1 MAIQELTQPII
12 NPIAAFDSTK
22 EHEITFI
29 VIGGAQV
36 TGNRIVISDNQTG
49 NVVYNNIVNTMKLA
63 HTIPANTLSNG
74 GYYNAVIYTIDN
86 SANESVPST
95 PVPFYCY
102 SQPTLTITNIPA
114 TETIGNGTYKFQ
126 GNYLQAESEQ
136 LNSYQFILYD
146 SNKDILDRSDI
157 IYYQSDSSL
166 AYTFVGMDNDTSYYV
181 ELKGQTVNNT
191 EITSGLMYFTVRYT
205 QPATFAIVDLIN
217 DCENGYIQI
226 SSNIVAIDGKSNPEP
241 PIYIDDKEVD
251 LRDKDSWVKW
261 DEGFNINNDFTM
273 RVWGRDFNDYER
285 IISLANKEN
294 TPDNPNKIEMKW
306 MIADVIETLPSY
318 TSVSGKNIA
327 IKNGF
332 KTDIEDLEIM
342 GNSEQI
348 SKEPVDL
355 GTGNYIKA
363 ETTRDM
369 YLDIQVQGNQYQ
381 KTQEGSKQ
389 SASGTEVYLT
399 GVDSSK
405 PADITVNG
413 NNYQETREGYNLLI
427 PPASKTEN
435 GITFTTNEDGSV
447 TVNGTATADASIN
460 FVNKEGSHSFSFE
473 AGTYK
478 LTGCPKGGSSTTY
491 RLGMNIAYTTFD
503 IGEGVTSTIN
513 ADVTGKAIWL
523 AISAGVTVN
532 NLTFYPMLIK
542 GTENKP
548 FEQYGASPSPD
559 YPSEIQTVGS
569 VKNILDMSNAKGGT
583 SGGITCTMNK
593 DGSYRYVGTATSVPI
608 NVWLL
613 GAYGTTASTL
623 FSLEPGTYY
632 ISGFALFEGTGQ
644 LNSGVGQYVYTFSQK
659 RNITGIRAEA
669 AVSGRT
675 YDETKYP
682 IIAKIDHEI
691 PWVPYNYGS
700 VQVNVQN
707 KNLLNLSKIGLGTKY
722 GVTATYNTNNSSI
735 TFNGTCTRDDTLF
748 SISPINIPY
757 EKNKTTMTVQWVSGS
772 ASGSYIGSR
781 FYNSNFAHV
790 FSINLIPLNST
801 NKILN
806 RTEGLNGTYIGFDF
820 RIDNGTILD
829 NFTVQVM
836 LTNEVDTDYVPYQ
849 IQQIILPI
857 QQEMLANDYIKRAEH
872 HEWGK
877 YIFTGDED
885 YNKSQTYSNEKYFCG
900 WIPNPV
906 VGDVKIDG
914 RGLCNYFGKFG
925 DYTMIADEECIRIW
939 GQFQVRILASRLT
952 ENSAEAFKTWLK
964 SKYDEGNPVVVYYQ
978 LATPI
983 DLVLTDIQKTAQAQL
998 TNMTI
1003 YQDITNIT
1011 NESSY
1016 PAILNVDYNI
1026 TRAMPSPDAPSEVEV
1041 VGDNVNLFPG
1051 WEIGA
1056 VSAETGNKITDPYY
1070 IRSVDFIPVLPNID
1084 YTIYSINSFGFDSL
1098 NTGLR
1103 LYDKDK
1109 KYLGSQYLGEI
1120 LEKNLTFKITN
1131 LDARFMMPTSTN
1143 GQANVVPKNAKV
1155 DIKLEKG
1162 TTATAY
1168 SPYNQGS
1175 VQVNVQN
1182 KNLLNPE
1189 INEQLADIQVK
1200 NQGDMIVINGKNQHS
1215 HQVNFKNR
1223 INYKPN
1229 RNYTITITKVSG
1241 SCTEFSPGKNWAM
1254 LFYASPKTTNIQI
1267 FPSSTTIKFSFVS
1280 PNGKFVPY
1288 FWFGWDSSSVV
1299 GTNGVFDNYTLKIQI
1314 EEGDNSTEYTRHEE
1328 QSYIMPIQKPMLIG
1342 DYISD
1347 IEHSGWEKIVI
1358 DNTAPLVAEPTQK
1371 SGSPR
1376 YSIVLSNFI
1385 GKNFKNSSTS
1395 NEAIAYSNMFPLIQ
1409 KGATFQPRQ
1418 GFTIVDSKIYIYD
1431 EGESLDAFKQFLA
1444 DNPLIVYAQLATS
1457 ETLPLTAEQQ
1467 TIQSTLKPAY
1477 ADITNIY
1484 ATEDLP
1490 ILKASTLRVPSPSV
1504 PSPIYSSGDQ
1514 RNLLED
1520 LGLFDISYTQDY
1532 FKVTDTIFK
1541 LKPNFVYNLSFDYTI
1556 NNASTDL
1563 YFTVCY
1569 KNGNDITDIT
1579 GAVLYYNQTTGR
1591 SNTSFMVPEDI
1602 PNNSTLS
1609 VKFVRTLIPANVNVS
1624 ISNVQLE
1631 KGRVAH
1637 DYQKHGLYNIY
1648 PTAVQ
1653 KNIFDYDKIYYV
1665 ENKNTEISYIQN
1677 GISANLAGTNETA
1690 YIAIGFPN
1698 ILQPGQNYAISYNSY
1713 GELLSSKLYTMNK
1726 ETGERIE
1733 EITLDNGSFTA
1744 PSNVY
1749 DFLFEF
1755 TLNDMV
1761 ENNQVEIWNIQI
1773 ETGDQVTEYEVYKPN
1788 QTIITLQQPLRA
1800 IGNYKDIICLESPNL
1815 LNPQT
1820 QIANV
1825 KSGQDYYFSQ
1835 SGNTQYQLNY
1845 LTEYGNLISSVNMVS
1860 GKITVPDTCVQIK
1873 VNVSSSDITNNKLQI
1888 NEGTTAEIYYPYV
1901 NEPSVIRYCNE
1912 TIFDGNENWIYLD
1925 KGIEDTPQV
1934 RFLITF
1940 VSQEN
1945 TNVMCNYLTAYGN
1958 GISLY
1963 GSAYKDAIA
1972 CGQAT
1977 TFGNV
1982 LRIKVSYD
1990 FINVDGD
1997 STLAS
2002 YYINALKD
2010 KLKQLKSSGDPIIVD
2025 YILAEPQIY
2034 KLSSENI
2041 SALKGLKTYE
2051 GTSNVFTNNN
2061 MPANINFSYISGQSE
2076 QEAKNAYITLKC
2088 WNGNVMPYFVHSNY
2102 IDIPKE
2108 TDKVFIWVRKKN
2120 NIFDLKIENLGDY
2133 QGEET

>member
-1 MAIQELTQPII
+1 MAIQQLTQPIV

-36 TGNRIVISDNQTG
+36 TGNRVVITNNQTG
-49 NVVYNNIVNTMKLA
+49 NVVYEKITATMKLA
-63 HTIPANTLSNG
+63 VTIPANTLSNNN
-74 GYYNAVIYTIDN
+74 YYNVVIYTIDN
-86 SANESVPST
+86 ANNQSNPST

-114 TETIGNGTYKFQ
+114 TETIGNGTYAFQ
-126 GNYLQAESEQ
+126 GNYLQSEGEQ

-146 SNKDILDRSDI
+146 SNKNILDRSDI
-157 IYYQSDSSL
+157 IYYQSNSSL

-318 TSVSGKNIA
+318 TFVSGKNVA

-348 SKEPVDL
+348 SKAPVDL

-405 PADITVNG
+405 PTDIVVNG

-435 GITFTTNEDGSV
+435 GITFTKNEDGSV
-447 TVNGTATADASIN
+447 TANGTATADASIN
-460 FVNKEGSHSFSFE
+460 FLNKEGSHSFSFE

-478 LTGCPKGGSSTTY
+478 LTGCPKGGSKTTY
-491 RLGMNIAYTTFD
+491 RLGMNIANTTFD
-503 IGEGVTSTIN
+503 IGEGATSTIN
-513 ADVTGKAIWL
+513 ADVTGKVIWL

-532 NLTFYPMLIK
+532 NLIFYPMLIK

-593 DGSYRYVGTATSVPI
+593 DGSYTYKGTAASQYI
-608 NVWLL
+608 NVWFMGGYATNLP
-613 GAYGTTASTL
+613 TL
-623 FSLEPGTYY
+623 FTLEPGTYY
-632 ISGFALFEGTGQ
+632 INDVSLFEGTTGFAN
-644 LNSGVGQYVYTFSQK
+644 NSSKKIWTF
-659 RNITGIRAEA
+659 IRAYNVTGVRA
-669 AVSGRT
+669 VGAVSGNT

-707 KNLLNLSKIGLGTKY
+707 KNYLANIAQSSVTENGITTTYDGEKFLCKGTTTSSFFGVSKKTNIYLPIGTYTFSQNAISHGRFVLRFYYRDNTFSTHY
-722 GVTATYNTNNSSI
+722 ISTATWRVSFTTSKEAVSFGIFCDSLSS
-735 TFNGTCTRDDTLF
+735 G
-748 SISPINIPY
+748 INIDY
-757 EKNKTTMTVQWVSGS
+757 TVYVQLESG
-772 ASGSYIGSR
+772 R
-781 FYNSNFAHV
+781 
-790 FSINLIPLNST
+790 T
-801 NKILN
+801 N
-806 RTEGLNGTYIGFDF
+806 
-820 RIDNGTILD
+820 
-829 NFTVQVM
+829 
-836 LTNEVDTDYVPYQ
+836 TDWIKPE
-849 IQQIILPI
+849 IQQIVLPV

-872 HEWGK
+872 HEWK
-877 YIFTGDED
+877 KLILTGEEKITLSGVTTETILVCALDILGAID
-885 YNKSQTYSNEKYFCG
+885 GYGYSNYF
-900 WIPNPV
+900 IYSPSVQPNSITV
-906 VGDVKIDG
+906 Y
-914 RGLCNYFGKFG
+914 NNGKNLRFSVYKN
-925 DYTMIADEECIRIW
+925 DFSNVD
-939 GQFQVRILASRLT
+939 
-952 ENSAEAFKTWLK
+952 AFKAWLK
-964 SKYDEGNPVVVYYQ
+964 SKYDSGNPVIVYYK
-978 LATPI
+978 LATPM

-1026 TRAMPSPDAPSEVEV
+1026 TRAMPSPEALSEVKA
-1041 VGDNVNLFPG
+1041 VGDNVNYFDINSVTNTLIIL
-1051 WEIGA
+1051 E
-1056 VSAETGNKITDPYY
+1056 SGNLYPNDSWRTT
-1070 IRSVDFIPVLPNID
+1070 DFIEVKANIYTLSWESTTD
-1084 YTIYSINSFGFDSL
+1084 YFQCNIAF
-1098 NTGLR
+1098 
-1103 LYDKDK
+1103 YDKDK
-1109 KYLGSQYLGEI
+1109 KI
-1120 LEKNLTFKITN
+1120 LSYIKYQNRTFSNTFDVKN
-1131 LDARFMMPTSTN
+1131 
-1143 GQANVVPKNAKV
+1143 NAKYMRISYSV
-1155 DIKLEKG
+1155 KSNETSYAREKIKLEIGNKR
-1162 TTATAY
+1162 TEY

-1175 VQVNVQN
+1175 VEINIKN
-1182 KNLLNPE
+1182 KNIMPISSLGTNWEYTDKGIKNTAISGGKDLTKFKLKKGQTIKVGFKLFSKPSQDTTFIWYVDKVQGIIPSFGKIEIYNLNQVYERTYTATEDCE
-1189 INEQLADIQVK
+1189 I
-1200 NQGDMIVINGKNQHS
+1200 
-1215 HQVNFKNR
+1215 
-1223 INYKPN
+1223 
-1229 RNYTITITKVSG
+1229 
-1241 SCTEFSPGKNWAM
+1241 
-1254 LFYASPKTTNIQI
+1254 
-1267 FPSSTTIKFSFVS
+1267 STTLWGNLNKDIFEFQMWAE
-1280 PNGKFVPY
+1280 Y
-1288 FWFGWDSSSVV
+1288 
-1299 GTNGVFDNYTLKIQI
+1299 DNL
-1314 EEGDNSTEYTRHEE
+1314 TEYTRHKE
-1328 QSYIMPIQKPMLIG
+1328 QSYIMPVQKPMLIG

-1376 YSIVLSNFI
+1376 YSIALSNFI
-1385 GKNFKNSSTS
+1385 GKIFKNSSTS

-1409 KGATFQPRQ
+1409 KGTTYKPTQ
-1418 GFTIVDSKIYIYD
+1418 GFTIIDSKIYIYD
-1431 EGESLDAFKQFLA
+1431 EGESLDAFKQFLT

-1532 FKVTDTIFK
+1532 FKITDTIFK

-1569 KNGNDITDIT
+1569 KNGNNITDIT
-1579 GAVLYYNQTTGR
+1579 GAVLYYNQSTGR
-1591 SNTSFMVPEDI
+1591 SNASFVVPEDI

-1609 VKFVRTLIPANVNVS
+1609 VKFVRTLILANVNVS

-1648 PTAVQ
+1648 PTATQ

-1665 ENKNTEISYIQN
+1665 ENKNAEISYIQN

-1713 GELLSSKLYTMNK
+1713 GELLSSKLYTINK
-1726 ETGERIE
+1726 ETGERVE

-1755 TLNDMV
+1755 TLNDTI
-1761 ENNQVEIWNIQI
+1761 ENNQVQIWNIQI

-1788 QTIITLQQPLRA
+1788 QTTITLDQPLRA
-1800 IGNYKDIICLESPNL
+1800 IGNYKDIICLESLNL

-1825 KSGQDYYFSQ
+1825 KGGQDYYFSQ

-1845 LTEYGNLISSVNMVS
+1845 LTEYGNLISSVNISS

-1873 VNVSSSDITNNKLQI
+1873 VNASSSDITSNKLQI

-1901 NEPSVIRYCNE
+1901 SEPSVIRYIE
-1912 TIFDGNENWIYLD
+1912 ELELDGGISDDASYAKSSVTTDIDRFTISPNALA
-1925 KGIEDTPQV
+1925 P
-1934 RFLITF
+1934 
-1940 VSQEN
+1940 N
-1945 TNVMCNYLTAYGN
+1945 TISGT
-1958 GISLY
+1958 GISLSNYFYFSGY
-1963 GSAYKDAIA
+1963 GSKEVPSFYTDRAGSTARPFRIVVNYTTQGTTLDDFKSWVNSKYKEENPLIFSHIINNPIVEALSLE
-1972 CGQAT
+1972 
-1977 TFGNV
+1977 NV
-1982 LRIKVSYD
+1982 
-1990 FINVDGD
+1990 
-1997 STLAS
+1997 
-2002 YYINALKD
+2002 
-2010 KLKQLKSSGDPIIVD
+2010 
-2025 YILAEPQIY
+2025 
-2034 KLSSENI
+2034 
-2041 SALKGLKTYE
+2041 SALNGIKTYE

-2076 QEAKNAYITLKC
+2076 QETKNAYVTLKC